1 MYIILHIDKRNKDF
15 SVFEHKQ
22 DLLDWFECSKLDQS
36 YIERNLQVY
45 ELGKLLTVEVKT
57 KVTVDIK

>member
-1 MYIILHIDKRNKDF
+1 MYIILHIDKRDKDF
-15 SVFEHKQ
+15 SVFEDKQ
-22 DLLDWFECSKLDQS
+22 DLLNWFESSKLDQG
-36 YIERNLQVY
+36 YIERNLKVY